1 MIKTRGFKELKVGMI
16 VNNLK
21 VVKIEETDYKQTP
34 SGVNPYLK
42 LILET
47 GEEIYNSYILHG
59 DI

>member
-1 MIKTRGFKELKVGMI
+1 MIKTTGFQEVKVGMI

-47 GEEIYNSYILHG
+47 GEAIYNSYILHG

>member
-1 MIKTRGFKELKVGMI
+1 MIKTTGFQEVKVVMI